1 MGLGLGF
8 GLENKERSKEGQE
21 PLMANLDI
29 TRCSEE
35 TEDHELTD
43 HVVCAELIH
52 FVSVQVVEKCIVH
65 RVGKL
70 ADLNQAGRKD
80 RSTVTECVPS

>member
-1 MGLGLGF
+1 
-8 GLENKERSKEGQE
+8 
-21 PLMANLDI
+21 MANLDV

-35 TEDHELTD
+35 TELTD
-43 HVVCAELIH
+43 HVVCAKLIH
-52 FVSVQVVEKCIVH
+52 FVSVQVLEECVVH

-80 RSTVTECVPS
+80 KSTIRECVPS